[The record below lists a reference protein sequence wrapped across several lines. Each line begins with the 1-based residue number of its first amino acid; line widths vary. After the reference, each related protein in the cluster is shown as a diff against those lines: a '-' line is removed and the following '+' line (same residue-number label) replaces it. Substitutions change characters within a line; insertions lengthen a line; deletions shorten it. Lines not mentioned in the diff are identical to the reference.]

1 MDPKDAF
8 PVVKGLISNNKSYK
22 TRLKIVFLSNFVQIT
37 RYWDHIRDRHERY
50 NWNFHP
56 NVDPRSKKNPKIW
69 PERDGILLD
78 HLILQK
84 TRL

>member
-22 TRLKIVFLSNFVQIT
+22 TRLKIVFLTNFVQIT

-50 NWNFHP
+50 N
-56 NVDPRSKKNPKIW
+56 
-69 PERDGILLD
+69 
-78 HLILQK
+78 
-84 TRL
+84 